1 MEAET
6 SMLRA
11 MTQLQNQANRL
22 GEAAHTAMQAIE
34 QSLRAAAD
42 AAEQPT
48 EPDRFKYTDEDGDSV
63 SVLPSEPDQPEWL
76 MLCCSGSDGDDPVQV
91 RLRQDAI
98 NGLAQYLDRH
108 RTDQNDAE
116 PVGVTSLVCDAC
128 GHPFHDKLRC
138 GERQLLGTGP
148 YRCACRGVQS

>member
-11 MTQLQNQANRL
+11 MTQLQNQARRL

-48 EPDRFKYTDEDGDSV
+48 DPSWFECTDEDGDRLTV
-63 SVLPSEPDQPEWL
+63 CTQKPDQPEWL
-76 MLCCSGSDGDDPVQV
+76 MLCCSRSDGDDSVRVQ
-91 RLRQDAI
+91 LRQDAI
-98 NGLAQYLDRH
+98 NGLAQYLDRY

-128 GHPFHDKLRC
+128 DHPFHDKVRC
-138 GERQLLGTGP
+138 GDFSD
-148 YRCACRGVQS
+148 YAAVRCACRGVQS